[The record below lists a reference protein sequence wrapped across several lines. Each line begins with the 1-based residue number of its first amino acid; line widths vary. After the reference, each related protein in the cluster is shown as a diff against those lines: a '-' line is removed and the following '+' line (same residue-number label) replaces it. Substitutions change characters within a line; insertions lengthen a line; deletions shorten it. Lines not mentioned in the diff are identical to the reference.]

1 MKKIITI
8 CAAILMTASLW
19 AQSPEKMSYQAVV
32 RDGSN
37 NLVSSTAVGM
47 QISILQGSANGTV
60 LYVENQT
67 PTSNTNGL
75 VSLEIG
81 AGTIVSGNF
90 TTIDWANGPYFIKT
104 ETDPTGGSA
113 YTITGTSQLMSVPYA
128 LHAKTAES
136 IIEPIYTIGL
146 WPELGGYV
154 FWVSVDGK
162 HGLVSETQDQG
173 TSSWYNAQN
182 VISNPIF
189 HSAIGQYY
197 RDWRLPTNT
206 ERNEMFNQKIAIG
219 GFGGDYYWSSTESSA
234 NNALYQ
240 NFSTGVRTGY
250 LKSNISN
257 VRAVREF

>member
-1 MKKIITI
+1 MRKLYTLLTAIIITSS
-8 CAAILMTASLW
+8 AF
-19 AQSPEKMSYQAVV
+19 AQAPEKMSYQAVV
-32 RDGSN
+32 RDGSDA
-37 NLVSSTAVGM
+37 LVSSTSVGM
-47 QISILQGSANGTV
+47 QISILQGTSSGTAI
-60 LYVENQT
+60 YVETQT
-67 PTSNTNGL
+67 PMSNANGL
-75 VSLEIG
+75 VSIEIG
-81 AGTIVSGNF
+81 GGTLVSGDF
-90 TTIDWANGPYFIKT
+90 TTIDWANGPYFVKT
-104 ETDPTGGSA
+104 ETDPLGGA
-113 YTITGTSQLMSVPYA
+113 TYTITGTSQLLSVPYA

-162 HGLVSETQDQG
+162 HGLVAETQDQG

-234 NNALYQ
+234 NNAIYQ
-240 NFSTGVRTGY
+240 NFSTGVTTGY